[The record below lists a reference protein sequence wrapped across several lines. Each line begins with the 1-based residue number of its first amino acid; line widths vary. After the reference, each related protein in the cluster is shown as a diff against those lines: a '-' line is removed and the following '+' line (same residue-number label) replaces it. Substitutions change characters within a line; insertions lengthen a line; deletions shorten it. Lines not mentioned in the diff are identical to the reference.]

1 MPGVAGVDEAGRG
14 PLAGPVVAAAVVI
27 APRVSIV
34 GIRDSKLLS
43 ARKRESLAVVIREQA
58 IAWSIGT
65 ADPGEIDEL
74 NILQAALLAMR
85 RAVIGL
91 AVSPDH
97 VRIDG
102 NRSPEFG
109 DHCGWTTETVIGGDR
124 ICPLIGAASILAKVY
139 RDELMIDLH
148 SRYPEYGFDRHKG
161 YPTADHRAA
170 LERYGP
176 CAQHRMSFRPVRAAS
191 AAMVDSGQTNPAGGK

>member
-1 MPGVAGVDEAGRG
+1 MPGIAGVDEAGRG

-27 APRVSIV
+27 GPRRLIA

-43 ARKRESLAVVIREQA
+43 VRQRENLAETIREQA

-74 NILQAALLAMR
+74 NILQATMLAMR
-85 RAVIGL
+85 RALLGL

-102 NRSPEFG
+102 NRSPQVG
-109 DHCGWTTETVIGGDR
+109 DDCSWTTETVIGGDR
-124 ICPLIGAASILAKVY
+124 ICPLIGAASILAKVH
-139 RDELMIDLH
+139 RDELMIGLH
-148 SRYPEYGFDRHKG
+148 RQYPEYGFDRHKG

-170 LERYGP
+170 LQRYGP
-176 CAQHRMSFRPVRAAS
+176 CAQHRMSFRPVRAVG
-191 AAMVDSGQTNPAGGK
+191 AAVIDSG

>member
-43 ARKRESLAVVIREQA
+43 ARKRESLAVIIREQA

-102 NRSPEFG
+102 SRSPEFG
-109 DHCGWTTETVIGGDR
+109 DHCSWTTETVIGGDR

-148 SRYPEYGFDRHKG
+148 RTYPAYGFDRHKG

-176 CAQHRMSFRPVRAAS
+176 CAQHRMSFRPVRAAC
-191 AAMVDSGQTNPAGGK
+191 AAMVDSGQTKPAGGK

>member
-1 MPGVAGVDEAGRG
+1 MPGIAGVDEAGRG

-27 APRVSIV
+27 APRRLIA

-43 ARKRESLAVVIREQA
+43 VRQRENLAETIREQA

-74 NILQAALLAMR
+74 NILQATMLAMR
-85 RAVIGL
+85 RALLGL

-102 NRSPEFG
+102 NRSPQVG
-109 DHCGWTTETVIGGDR
+109 DDCSWTTETVIGGDR
-124 ICPLIGAASILAKVY
+124 ICPLIGAASILAKVH
-139 RDELMIDLH
+139 RDELMIGLH
-148 SRYPEYGFDRHKG
+148 REYPEYGFDRHKG

-170 LERYGP
+170 LQRYGP
-176 CAQHRMSFRPVRAAS
+176 CAQHRMSFRPVRAAVT
-191 AAMVDSGQTNPAGGK
+191 AVVDSG